1 MGQVAAFVSGKG
13 GTGKTTLT
21 AAVAGALEKAGR
33 RVLCIDL
40 DVGLRNLDIPLGMRD
55 EASVSFTDV
64 MDGNSSLSQ
73 APEHPLLPGLQIL
86 TAPVALPPE
95 AIDEA
100 RFFDLLMQA
109 KEAFDWVLLDAPA
122 GIGTGF
128 RLAVRRATRII
139 VVTQADPACL
149 RDAERA
155 GALAKQLGPQWVRL
169 AVNRVDAKLYRR
181 LFTNVDDIMD
191 TVGLPLIGLVP
202 ETADVILAAAQGVP
216 LCNVGTCLAAD
227 ACRNIARRLE
237 GQMVPLALR

>member
-13 GTGKTTLT
+13 GTGKTTLC
-21 AAVAGALEKAGR
+21 AAVAGALAKAGQ

-55 EASVSFTDV
+55 EASVSFSDV
-64 MDGNSSLSQ
+64 MEGRSTLSQ
-73 APEHPLLPGLQIL
+73 SPAHPLLPGLQLL
-86 TAPVALPPE
+86 TAPVAIGPE
-95 AIDEA
+95 DIDEDHFYA
-100 RFFDLLMQA
+100 LLAQA

-122 GIGTGF
+122 GIGAGF
-128 RLAVRRATRII
+128 RLAVRRASRTI

-155 GALAKQLGPQWVRL
+155 GTLARKYGPQWVRV

-191 TVGLPLIGLVP
+191 AVGLPLLGLVP
-202 ETADVILAAAQGVP
+202 EAADVIIAATRGVP
-216 LCNVGTCLAAD
+216 LCNVASCLAAD
-227 ACRNIARRLE
+227 ACRNIARRLAGE
-237 GQMVPLALR
+237 NVPLAMR